1 MGELFVMFVINE
13 VGDLILII
21 LLVVGVFKYIFKF
34 DKGSSILIVICLFF
48 CRDKLL
54 YINIV
59 IFWEILV
66 FLRNLYNWEEKIY
79 GWWLVWEY
87 FVGYLVVMVDG

>member
-1 MGELFVMFVINE
+1 MFVINE
-13 VGDLILII
+13 VGDLILTI

-59 IFWEILV
+59 IF
-66 FLRNLYNWEEKIY
+66 
-79 GWWLVWEY
+79 
-87 FVGYLVVMVDG
+87 

>member
-13 VGDLILII
+13 VGDLILTI

-34 DKGSSILIVICLFF
+34 DKGNSILIVICLFF

-59 IFWEILV
+59 IF
-66 FLRNLYNWEEKIY
+66 
-79 GWWLVWEY
+79 
-87 FVGYLVVMVDG
+87 

>member
-13 VGDLILII
+13 VGDLILMI
-21 LLVVGVFKYIFKF
+21 LLVVGVFKYILKF